1 MERHTLLP
9 LLLFTALLSACG
21 ATDNEQEKVSLDND
35 PRVGDKV
42 SQVCF
47 VSNIRGWKP
56 VDNDRNSLVVTMS
69 NRDEYKLKLS
79 GSCDP
84 NLAMMTTAIIPRG
97 GSTCFQRG
105 DKVKTDGDLSKGFGS
120 GCTIM
125 SVNKWDPDALIK
137 QAEKEAEEENN

>member
-1 MERHTLLP
+1 MKFQPVFP
-9 LLLFTALLSACG
+9 LIIISALLSAC
-21 ATDNEQEKVSLDND
+21 ATKDNAREKVSLDND
-35 PRVGDKV
+35 PRIGDKV

-56 VDNDRNSLVVTMS
+56 VDNDRNSVVVTMN
-69 NRDEYKLKLS
+69 NRNEYKLKLS

-84 NLAMMTTAIIPRG
+84 NLAMMSMAIIPRG
-97 GSTCFQRG
+97 GSNCFQRG

-125 SVNKWDPDALIK
+125 SINKWDPDALSK
-137 QAEKEAEEENN
+137 QAEKEAEEANN